1 MNRWDIC
8 PADSGNDWLLLQCSL
23 LRVMYCFWMSRRTIW
38 MPKCRVAENYLK
50 NYRGAMVMVT
60 HDRYFL
66 DSVCNR
72 IVEVDKGQ
80 IYSYETNYSGYL
92 AAKQERED
100 IAGRRTE
107 KTVHSAQGNRMD
119 AARGKG
125 AFHQTESTY
134 PAL

>member
-1 MNRWDIC
+1 
-8 PADSGNDWLLLQCSL
+8 
-23 LRVMYCFWMSRRTIW
+23 
-38 MPKCRVAENYLK
+38 
-50 NYRGAMVMVT
+50 MVT

-100 IAGRRTE
+100 IAWAGERKRQ
-107 KTVHSAQGNRMD
+107 SILQGNRMD
-119 AARGKG
+119 AARGKS

>member
-1 MNRWDIC
+1 
-8 PADSGNDWLLLQCSL
+8 
-23 LRVMYCFWMSRRTIW
+23 
-38 MPKCRVAENYLK
+38 
-50 NYRGAMVMVT
+50 MVT

-100 IAGRRTE
+100 IAWAGERK